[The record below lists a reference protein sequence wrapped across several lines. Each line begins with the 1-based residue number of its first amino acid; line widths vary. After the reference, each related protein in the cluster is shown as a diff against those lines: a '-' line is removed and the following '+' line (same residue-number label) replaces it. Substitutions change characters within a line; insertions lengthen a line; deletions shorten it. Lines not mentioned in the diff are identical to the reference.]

1 MENGHLRVRKGKR
14 IPKSTYCQLANTVGR
29 ESRAEVDV
37 RSGRVNLDDG
47 RIGTRMPEESLSDKQ
62 RTRKWRACNYR
73 CPHVRSILEVQ
84 RQQRR

>member
-1 MENGHLRVRKGKR
+1 MENGHLRVCKGKR

-37 RSGRVNLDDG
+37 RSGPVNLDHG

-62 RTRKWRACNYR
+62 RTRNVGMDGV
-73 CPHVRSILEVQ
+73 HVIIAVHMFNRF
-84 RQQRR
+84 